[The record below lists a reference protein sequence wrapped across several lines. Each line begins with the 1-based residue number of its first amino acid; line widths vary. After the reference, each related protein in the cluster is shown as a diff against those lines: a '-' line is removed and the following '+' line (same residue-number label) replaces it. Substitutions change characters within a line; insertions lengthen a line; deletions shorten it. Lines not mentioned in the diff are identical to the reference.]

1 MIVRLLLS
9 LLLLA
14 PLPVLAVE
22 VEGVQLPDRLEV
34 QGETLHHNGHGIRK
48 KLFFDIYIG
57 SLYTATPV
65 RSLSETLAS
74 PGAKLILMDFLYK
87 KVEKEKIIEAFRE
100 GLANQSAALASGEE
114 AKAFLAWFGRDF
126 VRGDRVELEL
136 GGDGTVTARH
146 NGELLGTLHSTAFA
160 EAVLGIYLGDKPADA
175 RLKAGMLQGKER

>member
-14 PLPVLAVE
+14 PLPALAVE

-65 RSLSETLAS
+65 HSLSEVLAS
-74 PGAKLILMDFLYK
+74 PGAKLIRMDFLYK

-100 GLANQSAALASGEE
+100 GLANQSAALAAGEE
-114 AKAFLAWFGRDF
+114 AQAFLAWFSRDF
-126 VRGDRVELEL
+126 VRGDRVELGL

-146 NGELLGTLHSTAFA
+146 NGELLGTLRSPTFA